1 MTHKTQSLH
10 FEIVNYDIYVQSSQ
24 VSNNPIRH
32 SYSYCT
38 DDKIDIQNYQG
49 AYQVKELKP
58 QSMSF
63 DQVLLHF
70 VLQ

>member
-10 FEIVNYDIYVQSSQ
+10 LEIVNYDLYHVQSSQ
-24 VSNNPIRH
+24 VTNNPIRN

-49 AYQVKELKP
+49 A
-58 QSMSF
+58 
-63 DQVLLHF
+63 
-70 VLQ
+70 

>member
-10 FEIVNYDIYVQSSQ
+10 LEIVNYDLYHVQSSQ
-24 VSNNPIRH
+24 VTNNPIRH

-49 AYQVKELKP
+49 A
-58 QSMSF
+58 
-63 DQVLLHF
+63 
-70 VLQ
+70 